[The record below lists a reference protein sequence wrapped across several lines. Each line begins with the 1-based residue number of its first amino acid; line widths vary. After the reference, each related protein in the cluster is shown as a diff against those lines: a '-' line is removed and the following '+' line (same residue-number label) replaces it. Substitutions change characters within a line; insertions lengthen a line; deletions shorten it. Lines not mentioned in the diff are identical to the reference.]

1 MTTPETDVLVV
12 GAGPTGLAAA
22 LLLGRAGVRTHV
34 VARHPGPARHPKAH
48 ILNARTMEL
57 FRQWGLAPPVSE
69 AALPPELGLG
79 VGFVTRMAG
88 RELGRIM
95 ADDDPAVLEGML
107 TQSSEILRSCPQDVL
122 EPLMLRAV
130 EAHPTVTVGFGTE
143 VLNVE
148 QDGTGVTATA
158 RSAKDGTLH
167 AFRSRFLIG
176 ADGAG
181 STVRRRTG
189 IRAPRLRSS
198 GHMIGVHFTADLT
211 PYQRQRPFLL
221 WCVVNADTQ
230 GALVALDGHSRWTY
244 LFGYDPAHHSPRH
257 FTAERC
263 AHLVRAAV
271 GAPDVEVRVR
281 DVYPWQIEI
290 ALAERFRAGRV
301 LLAGDAA
308 HRFPPNGGFGMNTG
322 IQDAH
327 NLVWK
332 LVHVLRGTAGEALLD
347 TYETERRPVALANA
361 RQSMAN
367 AERMA
372 LTGTMLADPTSLREV
387 ENADSPEGA
396 ALRARIIAGIPAQ
409 REQFLFTGQTFGYV
423 YDSEAIVDDGSPLP
437 RSTVCVYRPT
447 AHPGARAPHLWLRG
461 ATGERITVHDVIAD
475 RFSVLTG
482 PQGRMWEVA
491 AAEVNQRHGLDLL
504 TVRIG
509 PGCPWTE
516 DEPGHWQDL
525 YGVGPSGCVLVRPDN
540 HVALRCAAEPGDP
553 IRVLTEAVTKV
564 LAREPSPVTAD
575 ADAPTR

>member
-1 MTTPETDVLVV
+1 MTTPEPDVLVV
-12 GAGPTGLAAA
+12 GAGPTGLTAA

-34 VARHPGPARHPKAH
+34 VARYSGPARHPKAH

-57 FRQWGLAPPVSE
+57 FRQWGLALPVSE

-95 ADDDPAVLEGML
+95 ADDDPAVLEAIL

-122 EPLMLRAV
+122 EPLLLRAV
-130 EAHPTVTVGFGTE
+130 EAHPGVTVGFGTE
-143 VLNVE
+143 VLSVE
-148 QDGTGVTATA
+148 QDTTCVTATA
-158 RSAKDGTLH
+158 RSVKDGTLRS
-167 AFRSRFLIG
+167 FRSRYLIG

-181 STVRRRTG
+181 STVRRQVG
-189 IRAPRLRSS
+189 IPAPRRRSS

-230 GALVALDGHSRWTY
+230 GALVTLDGHSRWTY
-244 LFGYDPAHHSPRH
+244 LFGYDPAHRPPEH

-263 AHLVRAAV
+263 AHIVRAAV
-271 GAPDVEVRVR
+271 GAPDLDVQVR

-290 ALAERFRAGRV
+290 ALADRFRAGRV

-327 NLVWK
+327 NLIWK

-372 LTGTMLADPTSLREV
+372 LTGTMLADPASLREV
-387 ENADSPEGA
+387 ENEDSPEGS
-396 ALRARIIAGIPAQ
+396 ALRARIVASLPAQ
-409 REQFLFTGQTFGYV
+409 QEQFLFTGQTFGYV
-423 YDSEAIVDDGSPLP
+423 YDSAAIVDDGSPLP
-437 RSTVCVYRPT
+437 RSTVSVYRPT
-447 AHPGARAPHLWLRG
+447 AHPGARAPHLWLRD
-461 ATGERITVHDVIAD
+461 ATGKQAALHDVTAD
-475 RFSVLTG
+475 RFAVLTG

-516 DEPGHWQDL
+516 DEPGHWQHL
-525 YGVGPSGCVLVRPDN
+525 YQVGPTGCVLVRPDN
-540 HVALRCAAEPGDP
+540 HVAMRCAADPGDP
-553 IRVLTEAVTKV
+553 LRALTEAVTKV
-564 LAREPSPVTAD
+564 LARQLSLATAD
-575 ADAPTR
+575 AGA